1 MTILCESCADKLRA
15 QNNVTEEG
23 ELFAGRCP
31 LHPWTG
37 VTAVRRY
44 EVTMK
49 RKQYAP
55 RANAGG
61 GERARAGRR

>member
-37 VTAVRRY
+37 VTAVRWY
-44 EVTMK
+44 EVTQMRPQYK
-49 RKQYAP
+49 R
-55 RANAGG
+55 RLSGG
-61 GERARAGRR
+61 GERARARRR

>member
-15 QNNVTEEG
+15 QNNVTEKG

-44 EVTMK
+44 EVTRM
-49 RKQYAP
+49 RPQYRRP
-55 RANAGG
+55 QSGG